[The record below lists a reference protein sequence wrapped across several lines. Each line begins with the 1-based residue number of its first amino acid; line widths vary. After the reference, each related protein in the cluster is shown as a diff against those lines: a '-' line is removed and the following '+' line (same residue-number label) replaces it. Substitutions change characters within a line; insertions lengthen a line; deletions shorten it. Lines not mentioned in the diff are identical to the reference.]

1 MLEALIGFGGA
12 IIGAIIGALFT
23 VAVTK
28 MNNYNQSVS
37 QCRNKWLND
46 MRENISDML
55 ACKNALD
62 GYNNSENKSKDKTEK
77 QIELERKYE
86 YAKNQSLLRLNL
98 SENKHV
104 LLKLAIE
111 ELDLQG
117 YSEETAQKIAEIC
130 RSIFKKEWEK
140 VKYEARG
147 GK

>member
-23 VAVTK
+23 VVVTK

-46 MRENISDML
+46 MRENISNML
-55 ACKNALD
+55 ACKNALNWAD
-62 GYNNSENKSKDKTEK
+62 QEK
-77 QIELERKYE
+77 KIELKREYE
-86 YAKNQSLLRLNL
+86 YAKNQTLLRLNL

-111 ELDLQG
+111 ELDSFQN
-117 YSEETAQKIAEIC
+117 YSEETAQKIAEIS
-130 RSIFKKEWEK
+130 RSIFKEEWEK

>member
-23 VAVTK
+23 VVVTK

-46 MRENISDML
+46 MRENISNML
-55 ACKNALD
+55 ACKNAL
-62 GYNNSENKSKDKTEK
+62 GGADKEK
-77 QIELERKYE
+77 QIELKREYE
-86 YAKNQSLLRLNL
+86 YAKNQTLLRLNL
-98 SENKHV
+98 SENKHI

-117 YSEETAQKIAEIC
+117 YSEETAQKIAEIS
-130 RSIFKKEWEK
+130 RSIFKEEWEK
-140 VKYEARG
+140 VKYEAKG